1 MSIRESYDTLAD
13 EYALRLFHEL
23 EHKPL
28 DRELLNRLAARV
40 AGAGEVCDMGC
51 GPGQAARY
59 LRDAGAAVFGLDLSA
74 RMLEQARQL
83 NPDIEFRVGDMLALE
98 LRDASLAGIAA
109 FYSIVNIPR
118 ESLPRVFR
126 EMRRVL
132 RPDGLLL
139 LAFHTG
145 DETLRVDEL
154 WSRKVSMDF
163 FLLPI
168 PAIQVD
174 LEAAGFIVEESVERA
189 PYPGVEHQ
197 THRAYVL
204 ARAC

>member
-109 FYSIVNIPR
+109 FSSIVNIPR

>member
-1 MSIRESYDTLAD
+1 
-13 EYALRLFHEL
+13 
-23 EHKPL
+23 
-28 DRELLNRLAARV
+28 
-40 AGAGEVCDMGC
+40 
-51 GPGQAARY
+51 
-59 LRDAGAAVFGLDLSA
+59 
-74 RMLEQARQL
+74 
-83 NPDIEFRVGDMLALE
+83 
-98 LRDASLAGIAA
+98 
-109 FYSIVNIPR
+109 
-118 ESLPRVFR
+118 
-126 EMRRVL
+126 
-132 RPDGLLL
+132 LLL

-174 LEAAGFIVEESVERA
+174 VEAAGFIVEESVERA